1 MEFHGQDQPEFKG
14 SKHGRLYL
22 TTHRMIFNA
31 KESRDKMQSFSFP
44 FVTLRD
50 VSSDIILVLCSKTV
64 MFWNYELP
72 FGNLCVKIMERKGHN
87 CAV

>member
-44 FVTLRD
+44 FVTLKD
-50 VSSDIILVLCSKTV
+50 VSSVINVVLCYNYVK
-64 MFWNYELP
+64 FW
-72 FGNLCVKIMERKGHN
+72 G
-87 CAV
+87 

>member
-31 KESRDKMQSFSFP
+31 KESKDKMQSFSFP
-44 FVTLRD
+44 FVTLKD
-50 VSSDIILVLCSKTV
+50 VSSLINVVLCITLSHFGFKQTSL
-64 MFWNYELP
+64 WNIV
-72 FGNLCVKIMERKGHN
+72 C
-87 CAV
+87 